1 MCSQRKC
8 IQEAPADSKLREDEV
23 VKEKTNDLGKKDERK
38 DEEYAERVAE
48 EGSASPKPQERT
60 SRKTMPPSEPG
71 SPTSPT
77 QRKGRPGRSNS
88 DSDASHHKKASVMNM
103 VKGEMKI
110 LLGKASRS
118 KGKVEEGE
126 KLKGGSD

>member
-1 MCSQRKC
+1 
-8 IQEAPADSKLREDEV
+8 LREDEG
-23 VKEKTNDLGKKDERK
+23 VKEKRNDVGKKDERK
-38 DEEYAERVAE
+38 GEEYAERVAE
-48 EGSASPKPQERT
+48 EGSASPKQQERT

-71 SPTSPT
+71 SPTTSPT
-77 QRKGRPGRSNS
+77 QRKGRSGRSNS

-126 KLKGGSD
+126 KLKSGSD